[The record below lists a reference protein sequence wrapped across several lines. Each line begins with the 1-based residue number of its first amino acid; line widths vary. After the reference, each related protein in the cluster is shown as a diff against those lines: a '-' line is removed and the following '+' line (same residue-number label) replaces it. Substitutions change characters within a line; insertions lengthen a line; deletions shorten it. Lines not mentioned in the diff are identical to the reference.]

1 MRDFI
6 LTFPDEA
13 TAIAALPEY
22 RIQTEDGEQWTGP
35 IIPNCTRWI
44 QRPIYGAEGE
54 LVTPPES
61 VPGWHCI
68 VRAKSISEVA
78 QAYLVTDPT
87 DIEPIPSGGLLV
99 PVVPEEVS
107 ALQGMLAI
115 NAAGMAAPFNAWLS
129 ALDPITDFAAI
140 AFFQKAATWRRDNP
154 YLIQGATALGLTDE
168 QLDQLFVAAAGISA

>member
-13 TAIAALPEY
+13 TAIAALSEF
-22 RIQTEDGEQWTGP
+22 RIQAEDGEQWTGP
-35 IIPNCTRWI
+35 LIPNCTRWI
-44 QRPIYGAEGE
+44 QRPIYDAEGE
-54 LVTPPES
+54 IVTPPET

-68 VRAKSISEVA
+68 VRAKSLPAAA
-78 QAYLVTDPT
+78 QAYLVTEPT

-115 NAAGMAAPFNAWLS
+115 NAAGMAAGFNAWLS

-140 AFFQKAATWRRDNP
+140 AFFQKAITWRRDNP
-154 YLIQGATALGLTDE
+154 YLAQGATALGLSDTQIDE
-168 QLDQLFVAAAGISA
+168 LFMLAETL